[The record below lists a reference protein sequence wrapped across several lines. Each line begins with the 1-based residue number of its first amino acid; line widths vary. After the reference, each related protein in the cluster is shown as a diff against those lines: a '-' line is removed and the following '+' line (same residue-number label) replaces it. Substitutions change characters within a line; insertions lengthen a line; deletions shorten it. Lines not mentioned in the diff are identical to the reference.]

1 MPHLL
6 PSTGRDERRA
16 KRPWQEK
23 KGALHQN
30 TFCLGSF
37 FVRLNPSPP
46 HHCQHFFLEFAPST
60 SLISGN
66 PTCLHI
72 HFIKPWLS
80 SAPCSTEQAVRSC
93 LIGPQTPSCFSTS
106 GKVNGC
112 LWPGKMMSVSF
123 RQKTGLPLRLYRH
136 HRPFRNTLYH
146 LLQLSMGWT
155 GNVTLSEQGLPFW
168 MT

>member
-23 KGALHQN
+23 KRGPFIKTHFVWGLFLSDSTPPPVTAN
-30 TFCLGSF
+30 TFFWSLP
-37 FVRLNPSPP
+37 RLHPS
-46 HHCQHFFLEFAPST
+46 LVAT
-60 SLISGN
+60 

-80 SAPCSTEQAVRSC
+80 SAPRSAEQAVRSC
-93 LIGPQTPSCFSTS
+93 LIGPQPPSCFSTS

-112 LWPGKMMSVSF
+112 LWPGKMMSVNS
-123 RQKTGLPLRLYRH
+123 RQRTGFPSNCPPSTRSKH
-136 HRPFRNTLYH
+136 A
-146 LLQLSMGWT
+146 
-155 GNVTLSEQGLPFW
+155 LPFASALY
-168 MT
+168 TVNLKQTQQFFSA